1 MRKYLLQK
9 NLWTKHRIDDN
20 YDQLITNYVLL
31 LYPLVDASLNIAKMV
46 TDC

>member
-9 NLWTKHRIDDN
+9 NLWKKHRIDAH
-20 YDQLITNYVLL
+20 YDQLITNYILL
-31 LYPLVDASLNIAKMV
+31 LYPLADASLNIEEMV

>member
-9 NLWTKHRIDDN
+9 NLWTKHRIDDH

-31 LYPLVDASLNIAKMV
+31 LYPLVEASLNIAKMV